1 MGASE
6 NTALGARMAAR
17 RRRRA
22 RIGAAAGVAAVLLA
36 AAGFALWLSGGAGGF
51 GYDPSSQAGQVP
63 TKTPEEMQAEL
74 DRMVEEGMFNISIAS
89 TVDFPAPGEP
99 GTAYIENVPA
109 NRYDMQ
115 VSIALDGTGETVYE
129 SGAVAPGNYIE
140 CIRLN
145 KALAPGNHAATATFT
160 ALDRDTH
167 EKVGQAA
174 ARVTLAVREG

>member
-1 MGASE
+1 MGASD
-6 NTALGARMAAR
+6 NTAIGARMAAAKR
-17 RRRRA
+17 RRM
-22 RIGAAAGVAAVLLA
+22 RIVIVAAVAVALLG
-36 AAGFALWLSGGAGGF
+36 AGAGLWLFSGGAASF
-51 GYDPSSQAGQVP
+51 YDATARTGQAP
-63 TKTPEEMQAEL
+63 TKTPEEIQAEL
-74 DRMVEEGMFNISIAS
+74 NRVVEEGMFNISIAS

-109 NRYDMQ
+109 NRYDMR